1 MKKLKILLFTIIS
14 SVLLATSAL
23 ALEGVVVCSM
33 EAKMCP
39 NGSYV
44 GRQGANCEFAA
55 CPTTSIEA
63 INLPYKTPTNL
74 VCSQEVK
81 ICPDGSYVG
90 RDSNNGCAFKAC
102 PVVTA
107 PINTGDYDSDNNSSS
122 NTCFNL
128 NRNMKYLS
136 KDANTGG
143 EVSDLQA
150 FLQDK
155 GYLSQD
161 PSGYFGKVT
170 LEAVKRYQ
178 AFEGLDQTGY
188 VGIMTRAKIKIR
200 SCISSED
207 NNFVSGATSITGV
220 ITSTAQPEPVTKVIT
235 NTNPPVS
242 AYLPVTSY
250 TTNSEYGLDYTAT
263 TNSVVN
269 RFLNFFR
276 K

>member
-23 ALEGVVVCSM
+23 AFPFPFCYSDLKICLDGSSVGRDGLNGCAFKACPAPEVSEPFPPITGRFCAM
-33 EAKMCP
+33 DAKMC
-39 NGSYV
+39 
-44 GRQGANCEFAA
+44 
-55 CPTTSIEA
+55 
-63 INLPYKTPTNL
+63 L
-74 VCSQEVK
+74 
-81 ICPDGSYVG
+81 DGSYVS
-90 RDSNNGCAFKAC
+90 RDSDNGCAFKAC

-128 NRNMKYLS
+128 SRSIKYLS

-207 NNFVSGATSITGV
+207 NNFLSGATSITGV

-235 NTNPPVS
+235 NTNPSVS